1 MVSKKMM
8 NHSEISVRYRSS
20 DRWLADHQ
28 INGQRVLPGA
38 IQIEMMLAILSGGH
52 FEAPLCLQD
61 VQFIRSMEMGENE
74 EGTLHV
80 QSSVAEEGVRF
91 VLSAETH
98 TQPTPA
104 TIATATA
111 VSLHNTRPPEVPT
124 LAARQPLTPASVYA
138 RFAQQGIDYGR
149 FFQSMHTINIGEG
162 CAHVSVV
169 PAEAQKSSHW
179 TIHPSIM
186 DAALQVMSLALQTPT
201 TVEQLTTCIPIAIKT
216 LIVWQPI
223 REPVQAVAWRTS
235 EKGAFVTGDFLLL
248 DEAGAV
254 LASATGVRM
263 KRTEIQRP
271 QAPSTPTRSTAIA
284 HQLAWHAAPPRERRA
299 LPDGTWLL
307 FSADTPHDHFLA
319 KTLQNEGK
327 RVLTVTQATNYHFT
341 DTSCTLNPA
350 HEGDFTALLAQ
361 LGQPVQGII
370 YRWGSMALDQPQTP
384 EALEQQ
390 VTSQLSAL
398 FYCIKA
404 MARQRQIEFYLL
416 TTDAQWLPGRTML
429 HPIKTAML
437 GLGRVLPIEHGRF
450 HVRLIDF
457 PAQGVE
463 EAHLLEALYTAE
475 DALESAYQ
483 DGQRFVRTVQPVTE
497 TPTPHGGVRPNGTY
511 LIIGGQGGI
520 GLEVARHL
528 AAHDAA
534 NLILVNRSM
543 PNGARAA
550 AIEALHQQGVNVWAA
565 QGDVTSLAS
574 MQHVWEEAERR
585 FGQIHGVFHCAG
597 ILQDGLLRNKTSENF
612 HAVLKPKVQGSWVLQ
627 QLCARHAPDFV
638 MLFSSVSGVFGNLGQ
653 GDYAAANTFQ
663 DGLALYQSQVCQRP
677 WTSLDWG
684 LWGEVGMG
692 LDVAEQLKRRGIQPL
707 TTHEALAE
715 LAPAIAAGGGQRIIA
730 HQEAA
735 SPAKTE
741 PLTAAPVQTAV
752 TDTPPPPVSP
762 PPSEHLRWQTMQ
774 NALQTYL
781 AHKLDV
787 ALARVEDD
795 IPFSEFG
802 IDSILAVSMT
812 EELSSKWQRDFPAT
826 LFLEYATLEELT
838 KVLVEQYHLPNEL
851 PDAASMLPTT
861 AASVPE
867 DIPAAQPGPQTSE
880 FGEHAIAIV
889 AMSGRFPDAPD
900 LDAYWQLIRH
910 GNVALREVPAKRWDI
925 AQWYEAQHPNMQ
937 GTYARWGG
945 FLEAI
950 EQFDPGFFRISPR
963 EARELDPQQRL
974 ILEQVW
980 QVLEDGGMVGETE
993 IGVFVAA
1000 TYTHYRDT
1008 QGLETITPYSALG
1021 GMNALL
1027 ANRVSYTFNLTGPS
1041 MVVDT
1046 LCSSSLV
1053 AINQAMKSIR
1063 AGECQSAV
1071 VVGVQVGLTAWY
1083 YRSLSQ
1089 LGALST
1095 TSACSP
1101 FDQSADGFV
1110 PGEGVAALLL
1120 KPLPAAERD
1129 GDAILGIIRACAV
1142 NHGGRATALTV
1153 PRKQAQADVI
1163 RTALADAGIASSEIG
1178 YLEAHGT
1185 GTALGD
1191 PIEIAALME
1200 AFADAHPQRCALGSV
1215 KANIGHLEPAAG
1227 LASIIKVLLAFREQE
1242 IPPLAQF
1249 AAPNERIAFEETPF
1263 YIPSTA
1269 QPWEATQPQHAAVS
1283 SFGMGGTNA
1292 HLILSP
1298 YTAKPLPHRAETEA
1312 HIITF
1317 SARSH
1322 TALAAQIRAFCT
1334 RLETRADAL
1343 IDMAFSQNVGRG
1355 HFKAQRTAVMGNN
1368 RTELITACKQAAA
1381 QGAGVYWANHTI
1393 VLKPAQH
1400 EQPDVSAFVN
1410 LSPEDVQKLT
1420 GWEMHVP
1427 PQMQRVIM
1435 LGQLYVQGIHVDWKK
1450 LYAEQPVRRVSLP
1463 TYPFDYRPSE
1473 PTNAAQPPAKAEPI
1487 PADRHHPLWADH
1499 RINGQPL
1506 FPAAGLIAA
1515 VLHDQTMPVRLDEL
1529 TLLQPLH
1536 WSADLPAIQHQPGG
1550 EVTIGRDGTLFA
1562 RGRLSAITPPTTAP
1576 GQPIQLAQR
1585 MDSTAVYEWYAQM
1598 GSDYGASLRVI
1609 RSCAFS
1615 AEKVLTH
1622 LHADTLHT
1630 AAALLDGVLQ
1640 SAAVL
1645 TMQAATP
1652 SSFRPFAIY
1661 GLELWEPLPDEVYC
1675 LFERTTHTAQTLEGC
1690 TTLFDNTWRQIGH
1703 IEQLIYRNAAAA
1715 EVSPGDPVR
1724 TQLQAAQA
1732 TKLLLQP
1739 VRETIVRH
1747 LEMALDDLAPHVRLA
1762 DIGLDSIVASAIAA
1776 DFQEQFGIRIT
1787 PVDILDEVTPLSLAE
1802 RLLGYGAKVT
1812 AAAQPAIEVSAT
1824 RTDSHESAEAHADDM
1839 PTTAVAIIGAAGRF
1853 PDADTLEAFWE
1864 NLAAGHDSVTDIPPG
1879 RWDIEEYFNPHHG
1892 ARGTTYSRWGAF
1904 LEKPDQFDAAFF
1916 DLYPRQATLMD
1927 PQQRLL
1933 LETAWHAIEDAGL
1946 AGGQLSADVTA
1957 VYIAASYQHYREYNI
1972 KPEQLDAYSGPGN
1985 QNAFLANRLSYAFDL
2000 KGPCMTIDT
2009 LCSSSLVALHM
2020 AIKSLLLNE
2029 CAHALVG
2036 AVQVGISPIHYQ
2048 SLSRLRALSPTG
2060 RCRTFDAAAD
2070 GFVPGEGVGVVI
2082 LKRLADAVA
2091 HGDPILAVIRG
2102 SAVNH
2107 NGRAQ
2112 SLTVP
2117 NSDGQADVIRMAL
2130 KQAEVPADTL
2140 SYVEA
2145 HGTGTAL
2152 GDPVEVEGL
2161 AKAYRADR
2169 QQYCAIGSVK
2179 SNIGHLEPAAG
2190 MAGLLK
2196 IVLAFRHGQIPPSLH
2211 LTAANPTI
2219 SFEETPFYVND
2230 QVVAWER
2237 DKHPRRAALS
2247 AFGLGGVNAH
2257 VILEEP
2263 PLQPQQAHSEG
2274 AAILRVSA
2282 KSKRALGDLVEAH
2295 VATLRQLD
2303 DGLLGD
2309 YCYTANTGRGVFAY
2323 QLAASGSSAAGIAQN
2338 LLTAYANWQPVSA
2351 TTAVETRFTFGDA
2364 DDHYRHIAHSLSD
2377 YAPFHNIYKQYAANH
2392 DDSRIVT
2399 FAAQYALARLLMLWG
2414 IVPDSVYGSG
2424 VGEYAAACLAGVI
2437 EPEMVLS
2444 ALTNPAYRLT
2454 LNTPLIP
2461 LKTTGTYLTVTQAL
2475 PPATTEWSLAVA
2487 AAAAASDAPKTLA
2500 ACDPTVAPKQ
2510 ALYTALAQYV
2520 TLGGEVDWHA
2530 VEASP
2535 RRRLCRRLN
2544 NVPLYPFVRL
2554 AYWHE
2559 VPSHTTV
2566 RPITSTPTAPQPN
2579 VVELPMWEVVWE
2591 PAEHLDKLLT
2601 LPRGNVLIF
2610 ADEGG
2615 VGVMAA
2621 HELERIGMRPLLVY
2635 KGKQWSQRT
2644 PTEVEMAWQ
2653 DNDQLE
2659 RFLQSQTLP
2668 LAVVMNL
2675 WPLDEAT
2682 DDDAFDRL
2690 EHDLPLWQLIGHYLQ
2705 KTTTNKP
2712 PCLLLATCQAQ
2723 AVTAVEAKTLNPYR
2737 HTLTC
2742 FVQLLAAE
2750 LPHVRGFTIDL
2761 DGQDAQTAALTL
2773 IGEMVHDAP
2782 AAEISWRGKQRYTR
2796 TIRRAGGGAPFTPQA
2811 DDVFMVTGGLGG
2823 VGLQQAQALVES
2835 GVRHLALT
2843 GRSELDAPKRAQ
2855 LQQLNT
2861 SECEVI
2867 YLRGD
2872 VTVMADVQR
2881 LLAETAAA
2889 FGHITGIVHTAG
2901 GSAQFGSILR
2911 KSWSQVQATLAPKLQ
2926 GSELLLQAARAY
2938 STMRFMVFTSSIAS
2952 LGTAAGFGL
2961 AEYAMANRYLNGRA
2975 LHRDPHL
2982 QIISQIWP
2990 EWHDTGL
2997 ARGLTDT
3004 SHLLPAV
3011 SAKEGR
3017 ALFVQ
3022 SLGSTISMPLLLQ
3035 AETEETTVKA
3045 ILNGTYVAPVVAEAE
3060 SAQGNGPTPSAEIDT
3075 LMDEVANVI
3084 RAVLHIDSDIDW
3096 TRSFTDLGMDSLAI
3110 ADVIARLE
3118 RQFGQTLNPAL
3129 LLRQPNLQAL
3139 AAKLHTLGVGTLS
3152 EGTAVPTT
3160 QTTLETTFTTML
3172 EALRTDDMSLD
3183 DAVSHLLAQL

>member
-20 DRWLADHQ
+20 DKWLADHQ

-52 FEAPLCLQD
+52 FEAPLCLHD
-61 VQFIRSMEMGENE
+61 VQFIRSMEMGKNE

-80 QSSVAEEGVRF
+80 QTSVVEEGVRF
-91 VLSAETH
+91 VLSAEID
-98 TQPTPA
+98 TQPTPT

-111 VSLHNTRPPEVPT
+111 VSLHDTRPPEVPT
-124 LAARQPLTPASVYA
+124 LATRQQLTPASVYA
-138 RFAQQGIDYGR
+138 RFAQQGINYGS

-186 DAALQVMSLALQTPT
+186 DAALQVMSLALQAPT

-235 EKGAFVTGDFLLL
+235 EKGAFITGDFLLI
-248 DEAGAV
+248 DEAGTV

-263 KRTEIQRP
+263 KRTETKRP
-271 QAPSTPTRSTAIA
+271 KAPSPTTRSTAIA
-284 HQLAWHAAPPRERRA
+284 HQIEWHAAPAAPSRERRM

-307 FSADTPHDHFLA
+307 FSAETPHDHFLA
-319 KTLQNEGK
+319 ATLQNEGK

-350 HEGDFTALLAQ
+350 HEDDFTTLLAQ
-361 LGQPVQGII
+361 LDQPVQGII

-390 VTSQLSAL
+390 ITSQLSAL

-404 MARQRQIEFYLL
+404 IARQRQIEFYLL
-416 TTDAQWLPGRTML
+416 TTDAQWLPGRTMV

-437 GLGRVLPIEHGRF
+437 GLGRVLSIEHGRF
-450 HVRLIDF
+450 RVRLIDF
-457 PAQGVE
+457 PTHGVE
-463 EAHLLEALYTAE
+463 EAQLLEALCMAE
-475 DALESAYQ
+475 DDLEVAYQ
-483 DGQRFVRTVQPVTE
+483 DGQRFVRTVQPIAE
-497 TPTPHGGVRPNGTY
+497 EPTPQKEVRAQGNY

-528 AAHDAA
+528 AAHDAGS
-534 NLILVNRSM
+534 LILVNRTM
-543 PNGARAA
+543 PNAARAA

-574 MQHVWEEAERR
+574 MQQVWEEAARR

-597 ILQDGLLRNKTSENF
+597 ILHDGLLRNKTSDNF

-627 QLCARHAPDFV
+627 QLCARHNPDFV

-663 DGLALYQSQVCQRP
+663 DGLALYQSQVRQQA
-677 WTSLDWG
+677 WISLDWG

-730 HQEAA
+730 HRETA

-741 PLTAAPVQTAV
+741 PRTAAPVQTAV
-752 TDTPPPPVSP
+752 TDTPPASP
-762 PPSEHLRWQTMQ
+762 SSSEHLRRQTMQ

-787 ALARVEDD
+787 ALSRVEDD

-838 KVLVEQYHLPNEL
+838 KVLVEQYNLPDEL
-851 PDAASMLPTT
+851 PGAAAAVPTT
-861 AASVPE
+861 AASVPD
-867 DIPAAQPGPQTSE
+867 DIPSTQPAPHTFE
-880 FGEHAIAIV
+880 FGENAVAIV
-889 AMSGRFPDAPD
+889 AMSGRFPDAAD
-900 LDAYWQLIRH
+900 LDTYWQLIRH
-910 GNVALREVPAKRWDI
+910 GDVALREVPAERWDV
-925 AQWYEAQHPNMQ
+925 AQWYEAQRPDMQ

-945 FLEAI
+945 FLDNI
-950 EQFDPGFFRISPR
+950 DQFDPSFFRISPR

-980 QVLEDGGMVGETE
+980 QVLEDGGMVGQTD

-1129 GDAILGIIRACAV
+1129 GDAILGVIRACAV

-1163 RTALADAGIASSEIG
+1163 RTALAEAGITASEIG

-1200 AFADAHPQRCALGSV
+1200 AFADAPSQRCALGSV

-1227 LASIIKVLLAFREQE
+1227 LASIIKVLLAFRARE

-1249 AAPNERIAFEETPF
+1249 AIPNERIAFEETPF

-1269 QPWEATQPQHAAVS
+1269 QPWETTQPQHAAVS

-1298 YTAKPLPHRAETEA
+1298 YTAEPLPHRAETEA

-1322 TALAAQIRAFCT
+1322 TALIAQIRAFCS
-1334 RLETRADAL
+1334 RLETRDDAL

-1368 RTELITACKQAAA
+1368 RAELIAACKQAAA

-1393 VLKPAQH
+1393 VLKPARH
-1400 EQPDVSAFVN
+1400 EQPDVSAFVT
-1410 LSPEDVQKLT
+1410 LSPEEVQKLT
-1420 GWEMHVP
+1420 GWEMPVP
-1427 PQMQRVIM
+1427 PQMRRAIT

-1450 LYAEQPVRRVSLP
+1450 LYTKQPVRRVSLP
-1463 TYPFDYRPSE
+1463 TYPFDYRLVRPAQAE
-1473 PTNAAQPPAKAEPI
+1473 QPAAKTEPI

-1499 RINGQPL
+1499 YIDGQPL
-1506 FPAAGLIAA
+1506 FPAAGLMAA
-1515 VLHDQTMPVRLDEL
+1515 VLHDQPIPVRLDEL
-1529 TLLQPLH
+1529 TLLQPLP
-1536 WSADLPAIQHQPGG
+1536 WSANLPLIQHRQGG
-1550 EVTIGRDGTLFA
+1550 EVTIGREGTLFA
-1562 RGRLSAITPPTTAP
+1562 RGRMSAITPPATAP

-1585 MDSTAVYEWYAQM
+1585 MDSTAVYDWYAHM
-1598 GSDYGASLRVI
+1598 GSAYGASLRVI

-1622 LHADTLHT
+1622 LHSDAHHAT
-1630 AAALLDGVLQ
+1630 AALLDGILQ

-1675 LFERTTHTAQTLEGC
+1675 LFERTTHTPQTLEGR
-1690 TTLFDNTWRQIGH
+1690 TTLFDSTWRQIGH
-1703 IEQLIYRNAAAA
+1703 IEQLIYRNAAAP
-1715 EVSPGDPVR
+1715 ELSSGDPVR
-1724 TQLQAAQA
+1724 TQLQAAQS

-1747 LEMALDDLAPHVRLA
+1747 LEMALDDLAPNVRLA
-1762 DIGLDSIVASAIAA
+1762 DIGLDSIVASAISA

-1812 AAAQPAIEVSAT
+1812 AAAQPAIEVSTT
-1824 RTDSHESAEAHADDM
+1824 RTDSHESVEAHTDDM
-1839 PTTAVAIIGAAGRF
+1839 PATAVAIIGAAGRF

-1879 RWDIEEYFNPHHG
+1879 RWNVDEYFNPHQG

-1916 DLYPRQATLMD
+1916 DLYPRQASLMD

-2020 AIKSLLLNE
+2020 AIKSLLLHE

-2130 KQAEVPADTL
+2130 KQAEVPAATL

-2152 GDPVEVEGL
+2152 GDPVEIEGL
-2161 AKAYRADR
+2161 AKAYHTDR

-2230 QVVAWER
+2230 RAVAWER
-2237 DKHPRRAALS
+2237 DEHPRRAALS

-2263 PLQPQQAHSEG
+2263 PLQPQQAPSEG

-2295 VATLRQLD
+2295 VTALRQLD
-2303 DGLLGD
+2303 DGLLGH

-2364 DDHYRHIAHSLSD
+2364 NDHYRHIANSLSD
-2377 YAPFHNIYKQYAANH
+2377 YAPFYNIYQQYAINH
-2392 DDSRIVT
+2392 DDSRVIT
-2399 FAAQYALARLLMLWG
+2399 FAVQYALARLLMHWG
-2414 IVPDSVYGSG
+2414 IVPDSAYGRG
-2424 VGEYAAACLAGVI
+2424 VGEYAAACLAGVV
-2437 EPEMVLS
+2437 EPEIALA
-2444 ALTNPAYRLT
+2444 ALTNPAHRLT
-2454 LNTPLIP
+2454 LNAPLIP
-2461 LKTTGTYLTVTQAL
+2461 LKTTGNYVAVAQAL
-2475 PPATTEWSLAVA
+2475 PPATTEWSLA
-2487 AAAAASDAPKTLA
+2487 AAASDTPKTLA

-2530 VEASP
+2530 VETSP
-2535 RRRLCRRLN
+2535 RRRSRRRLN

-2566 RPITSTPTAPQPN
+2566 RPITSTPTASQPS

-2610 ADEGG
+2610 ADAGG

-2621 HELERIGMRPLLVY
+2621 RELERIGMRPLLVY

-2644 PTEVEMAWQ
+2644 PTEVEMARQ
-2653 DNDQLE
+2653 DSEQLE
-2659 RFLQSQTLP
+2659 RFLHSQTLP

-2682 DDDAFDRL
+2682 DDDTFNML
-2690 EHDLPLWQLIGHYLQ
+2690 EHDLPLWQLLGHHLQ

-2712 PCLLLATCQAQ
+2712 PCLLLATRQAQ

-2782 AAEISWRGKQRYTR
+2782 ATEISWRGKQRYTR
-2796 TIRRAGGGAPFTPQA
+2796 TIRRAQGGAPFTPQA

-2843 GRSELDAPKRAQ
+2843 GRSELDAKKAAQ
-2855 LQQLNT
+2855 LQQLNA

-2889 FGHITGIVHTAG
+2889 FGHITGIIHTAG

-2938 STMRFMVFTSSIAS
+2938 STLRVVVLTSSIAS

-2982 QIISQIWP
+2982 QIRSQIWP

-3011 SAKEGR
+3011 SAEEGR

-3022 SLGSTISMPLLLQ
+3022 SLGSKISMPLLLQ
-3035 AETEETTVKA
+3035 AETDETLVRA
-3045 ILNGTYVAPVVAEAE
+3045 ILNGTYAAPTAVETEDVQVNKP
-3060 SAQGNGPTPSAEIDT
+3060 AQSAEIDT
-3075 LMDEVANVI
+3075 LMSEVADVI
-3084 RAVLHIDSDIDW
+3084 RAVLHIESDVDW

-3118 RQFGQTLNPAL
+3118 RQFGQTLNPTL

-3139 AAKLHTLGVGTLS
+3139 ATKLHTLGMDM
-3152 EGTAVPTT
+3152 AHPPP
-3160 QTTLETTFTTML
+3160 QTTLETTFAAML

-3183 DAVSHLLAQL
+3183 DAASHLLAQL